1 MNRILKNQLSTMTL
15 IMLLGLVS
23 TFSELTQALAPL
35 DIATTPLSNNGPKKV
50 KPNML
55 YVLDDSKSMEFE
67 YMPDWTEDVI
77 LTFPNTR
84 TANTSHIGLSYHVD
98 PSYNALAYNPAVRYN
113 PPTNYTS
120 TGARDSTTYPSQTG
134 MNAATGADNS
144 SKPNWKN
151 VKNNAYDSGAG
162 TRNIETNGTTYQ
174 NADVGSPQ
182 YTISIAN
189 EYCSRTDLRVCI
201 ASSIPTNA
209 YPYPARIRWCND
221 SSVATNIAVPAD
233 NACQSVRTGAF
244 VHMRVP
250 LTTTNIPT
258 QATIT
263 FNNASSTPRIDSIR
277 VNGQEI
283 MDGRTGTSNNE
294 STLASRVEDE
304 IDNCTS
310 RTRGNCTVSGFSASS
325 SGNVVTIYAPSA
337 ISGSPIVSISS
348 GSLSVSTTP
357 FTSVGVAPAR
367 ETVSIVRA
375 NNSYKFPGTTVKN
388 AARTDCLGST
398 CTYAEEMTNY
408 ANWYTYY
415 RSRMQM
421 MKTATSIAFETIG
434 DDLRMG
440 FMTINVA
447 TNGRALDFKDF
458 SGADKAAWYKKL
470 FETVPNWY
478 SGTPLRD
485 ALSKAGQVYA
495 KKYSANVF
503 NDPVQYE
510 CQDNF
515 TLLTT
520 DGKWNSAAGAK
531 LDGSSMTDQ
540 DDLVTEKGKYQ
551 GSNKSSNTLADVAKY
566 YRDTDLRDAAYNN
579 CTGALGGNVC
589 ATTGTSP
596 LLNREQ
602 TMVTFTLG
610 LGVDG
615 TLAYDAEY
623 GPNVAGD
630 FKQIYDGT
638 KQWPRIIDNDETT
651 IDDLWHAAVNG
662 DGRYFS
668 AKKTTDLIEQLREA
682 IALIKVNT
690 GAGAAAATST
700 LNPVSGDNFAYVA
713 SYTTGFWKGNL
724 EKRTIDLT
732 DGSIGKDAKVCV
744 EDVVPDT
751 NCSAPSYIESNGSG
765 GYSCVTTNVN
775 DQALCTTS
783 LIGSVCKEPVFAT
796 CEGALKKQT
805 LASRKIYMNVSGSR
819 SDFAFSNFTTSQSAN
834 FAKDFLQA
842 NLTQGPTYTGDQLI
856 NLTGENLV
864 NYLKGDKTYEL
875 NSAVENNQLFRKRDA
890 ILGDLIDSKPAFLG
904 KPTFN
909 YGDSGYQAFKLAKQS
924 RAGRVYVGSNDGML
938 HAFDAETLQ
947 EKWAFVPSAVIP
959 NLWKLADSNY
969 SAKHQYYVNG
979 DVVISDICVAAN
991 CATATAG
998 DWRTI
1003 LVAGLDA
1010 GGRGYYALD
1019 ITDPDTPLVL
1029 WEINP
1034 SSSATLNHLGYTYGN
1049 PIITKRSGDE
1059 KWVVV
1064 FTSGYNNIRDD
1075 DGFYTSS
1082 KSTDFK
1088 PTSTPLAQFNTGNGQ
1103 GYLYVVEAK
1112 SGTQLAAI
1120 STGSGT
1126 TSSPSGLAKISAYA
1140 DNGQVNNVVKY
1151 VYGGDL
1157 NGDVWRFNIDSS
1169 ANKVLHFAKLKN
1181 ANNIAQPVMTPPE
1194 LGLVGNKKVIF
1205 VGTGKYLEITDLDA
1219 SQFTTQSLYAL
1230 KDVANEGD
1238 TSLLYNN
1245 PRAINGIVK
1254 QTIVPS
1260 SDLTK
1265 TDQRVSGTNNGVDLS
1280 TGIGW
1285 YIDFPDSGERQNI
1298 ASQLVLGTLLV
1309 PTTVPTASACQ
1320 PSGYGWFNYLNYK
1333 TGLSVLAPFGSV
1345 SQRTSAPSVGFNVV
1359 YINGKPVVSNVL
1371 ADDPNPTLVPNIGFL
1386 SGSGEFNMRRS
1397 IWREIVE

>member
-1 MNRILKNQLSTMTL
+1 MNRSLKNQLSTVALM
-15 IMLLGLVS
+15 MLLGVVFA
-23 TFSELTQALAPL
+23 FSELAQAQAPL

-67 YMPDWTEDVI
+67 YMPDWTADTET
-77 LTFPNTR
+77 TFPDTK
-84 TANTSHIGLSYHVD
+84 TPVSHIGQTYHLD

-134 MNAATGADNS
+134 MSTATGADSS
-144 SKPNWKN
+144 SKPNWKC
-151 VKNNAYDSGAG
+151 VKSNAYVNSG
-162 TRNIETNGTTYQ
+162 TNCSNQRDLESKGTTYQ

-201 ASSIPTNA
+201 ASSVPTNA
-209 YPYPARIRWCND
+209 YPYPARIRWCETAA
-221 SSVATNIAVPAD
+221 VATNIAVPAN
-233 NACQSVRTGAF
+233 NACQSVRTGNF
-244 VHMRVP
+244 VNMRVP

-263 FNNASSTPRIDSIR
+263 FSNASSNPRITSIR
-277 VNGQEI
+277 VNNQEI
-283 MDGRTGTSNNE
+283 MDDRTGTSNNE
-294 STLASRVEDE
+294 STLASRVENE
-304 IDNCTS
+304 IDNCTFT
-310 RTRGNCTVSGFSASS
+310 RRGNCTVSGFSASS

-348 GSLSVSTTP
+348 GNLSVNTTA
-357 FTSVGVAPAR
+357 FTSIGVAPAR
-367 ETVSIVRA
+367 ETVSIVRT

-398 CTYAEEMTNY
+398 CTYVEEMTNY

-415 RSRMQM
+415 RTRMQL

-447 TNGRALDFKDF
+447 TNGRGLDFKDF
-458 SGADKAAWYKKL
+458 SGADKAAWYQRL
-470 FETVPNWY
+470 FGTVPNWY
-478 SGTPLRD
+478 GGTPLRD

-495 KKYSANVF
+495 KKYTANVF
-503 NDPVQYE
+503 NDPIQYE

-531 LDGSSMTDQ
+531 LDGSGMTDQ
-540 DDLVTEKGKYQ
+540 DNLTSEKGKYQ
-551 GSNKSSNTLADVAKY
+551 GSNKSSDTLADVAKY
-566 YRDTDLRDAAYNN
+566 YRDTDLRDNAYGN
-579 CTGALGGNVC
+579 CPGALGSNVC
-589 ATTGTSP
+589 DTAGTSP
-596 LLNREQ
+596 LLNRDQ

-630 FKQIYDGT
+630 FKQVYDGT
-638 KQWPRIIDNDETT
+638 KQWPKITSNDETT

-682 IALIKVNT
+682 IALIKVST

-713 SYTTGFWKGNL
+713 SYTTGLWKGNL
-724 EKRTIDLT
+724 EKRVIDLN
-732 DGSIGKDAKVCV
+732 DGSIGKDAKACV
-744 EDVVPDT
+744 EDVVPET
-751 NCSAPSYIESNGSG
+751 NCSAPSFIEPNGTG
-765 GYSCVTTNVN
+765 GYSCVTKNVN
-775 DQALCTTS
+775 NQALCTTT

-796 CEGALKKQT
+796 CEGELKKQT
-805 LASRKIYMNVSGSR
+805 LASRKIYMNTGGSR
-819 SDFAFSNFTTSQSAN
+819 SDFAFSNFTASQSAN
-834 FAKDFLQA
+834 FAKEFLQA
-842 NLTQGPTYTGDQLI
+842 NLTQGNYTGDQLI
-856 NLTGENLV
+856 NLTGENFV

-875 NSAVENNQLFRKRDA
+875 NSAIENNQLFRTRTA
-890 ILGDLIDSKPAFLG
+890 VLGDLIDSKPSFLG

-909 YGDSGYQAFKLAKQS
+909 YGDSGYQAFKQAKQS

-938 HAFDAETLQ
+938 HAFDSVTLQ

-959 NLWKLADSNY
+959 NLWRLADSNY

-991 CATATAG
+991 CATATAS
-998 DWRTI
+998 DWKTI

-1019 ITDPDTPLVL
+1019 ITNPDNPLVL

-1034 SSSATLNHLGYTYGN
+1034 SSGVDLNHLGYTYGN

-1064 FTSGYNNIRDD
+1064 FTSGYNNIPDR
-1075 DGFYTSS
+1075 DGFYTSP

-1088 PTSTPLAQFNTGNGQ
+1088 PTSTPIAQFNTGNGQ
-1103 GYLYVVEAK
+1103 GYLYVVDAN
-1112 SGTQLAAI
+1112 SGAQLAAI
-1120 STGSGT
+1120 TTGSGT
-1126 TSSPSGLAKISAYA
+1126 VSSPSGLAKISAYA

-1157 NGDVWRFNIDSS
+1157 DGNVWRFNIDSA
-1169 ANKVLHFAKLKN
+1169 ANKVLHFARLRN
-1181 ANNIAQPVMTPPE
+1181 DNNIAQPIMTPPE
-1194 LGLVGNKKVIF
+1194 LGLIGNKRVVF
-1205 VGTGKYLEITDLDA
+1205 VGTGKYLEKTDLDA
-1219 SQFTTQSLYAL
+1219 SLFTTQSLYAL

-1238 TSLLYNN
+1238 TGLVYNN
-1245 PRAINGIVK
+1245 PRNIAGIVK
-1254 QTIVPS
+1254 QEIKASP
-1260 SDLTK
+1260 DLTK
-1265 TDQRVSGTNNGVDLS
+1265 SDQRVSTNKSVDLS

-1285 YIDFPDSGERQNI
+1285 YIDFPDSGERQNV

-1309 PTTVPTASACQ
+1309 PTTVPLASACQ

-1333 TGLSVLAPFGSV
+1333 TGSSVIPFGAV

-1359 YINGKPVVSNVL
+1359 FINGKPVVSNVL
-1371 ADDPNPTLVPNIGFL
+1371 SDNPNPTIVPNIEFV
-1386 SGSGEFNMRRS
+1386 SGTGAFNMRRS